1 MIVSL
6 IVATTEN
13 DVIGKENSIPWY
25 LPADLAHFKQTTM
38 GHPIIMGRKTHESIG
53 RALPGRYNVVI
64 TRQKSYRAEG
74 CAVVHSLGDALK
86 LPEVKKANEVFVIG
100 GSEIYKLAMPLADRI
115 YLTRIYTKIEGD
127 KFFSFDESKWQ
138 EVSREEHQAD
148 AKNKYGY
155 TIIVLEHVHRY
166 N

>member
-6 IVATTEN
+6 IVATAEN

-74 CAVVHSLGDALK
+74 CAVVHSLDDALK
-86 LPEVKKANEVFVIG
+86 LPEVKKANEVFIIG
-100 GSEIYKLAMPLADRI
+100 GAEIYKLAMPLAKRI
-115 YLTRIYTKIEGD
+115 YLTKVHASVEGD
-127 KFFSFDESKWQ
+127 KFFKFDSDEW
-138 EVSREEHQAD
+138 HQISNEKHA
-148 AKNKYGY
+148 AYKKNQYDY
-155 TIIVLEHVHRY
+155 EFIVLERKK
-166 N
+166 